1 MIREDIDGA
10 IEVLRTQSC
19 TDCACGCDSMIT
31 CTAKYCELRD
41 AVELAVDALH
51 QLLKFLDAGYKNET
65 VEFYIGGRKFSVKE
79 LAQ

>member
-10 IEVLRTQSC
+10 IEVLKAQSC
-19 TDCACGCDSMIT
+19 TDCACSCDSMIT

-41 AVELAVDALH
+41 AVKLSIEVLERV
-51 QLLKFLDAGYKNET
+51 QQFLEAGYKNET